1 MSGSAIVRVGVPAGL
16 VLAVLL
22 AYAGALHAP
31 FQFDDWWAI
40 VGDARAHSPE
50 AWWRA
55 QPGIRPLLKLVN
67 ALNWT
72 LAATPP
78 AFRAVNIAIH
88 AATALLAWALWRDWL
103 PRLAPRCPRPVFAAA
118 LAAALFALHPACTEA
133 VTYLSGRSVSLSTL
147 AMFAALLAWT
157 QAVRDPSRA
166 RVAVVAGAV
175 AFVVA
180 VAVRETALVAP
191 LAWLLLARGG
201 GLGWREAFA
210 PLRPLAWL
218 LPLAALGAML
228 TPGYHS
234 FVGWS
239 LQTRGMGAQLLG
251 QVEAHRYLLLGPLP
265 GRVLDI
271 DPDVRVPVAFAA
283 SHGVALAIAVSA
295 GVVAWRQRV
304 ARPWLGVAL
313 GWYVLQLAPAN
324 SLLPRFDLAN
334 DRHLYAALAG
344 PALAVA
350 IVVASLRPR
359 AVAVGAATLL
369 LAAAAARTVGRNAD
383 YRSEL
388 ALWEATV
395 ATSPAKA
402 RPWTNLG
409 FARREAGD
417 EAGARHAFACA
428 RALDPGYAP
437 AAWNLAALGPDGP
450 RRAAPA
456 CPASL

>member
-1 MSGSAIVRVGVPAGL
+1 M
-16 VLAVLL
+16 
-22 AYAGALHAP
+22 
-31 FQFDDWWAI
+31 
-40 VGDARAHSPE
+40 
-50 AWWRA
+50 
-55 QPGIRPLLKLVN
+55 
-67 ALNWT
+67 
-72 LAATPP
+72 
-78 AFRAVNIAIH
+78 
-88 AATALLAWALWRDWL
+88 
-103 PRLAPRCPRPVFAAA
+103 
-118 LAAALFALHPACTEA
+118 
-133 VTYLSGRSVSLSTL
+133 
-147 AMFAALLAWT
+147 
-157 QAVRDPSRA
+157 
-166 RVAVVAGAV
+166 
-175 AFVVA
+175 
-180 VAVRETALVAP
+180 
-191 LAWLLLARGG
+191 
-201 GLGWREAFA
+201 
-210 PLRPLAWL
+210 
-218 LPLAALGAML
+218 
-228 TPGYHS
+228 
-234 FVGWS
+234 
-239 LQTRGMGAQLLG
+239 
-251 QVEAHRYLLLGPLP
+251 
-265 GRVLDI
+265 
-271 DPDVRVPVAFAA
+271 PVAFAA

-369 LAAAAARTVGRNAD
+369 LAAAAARTVGRKAD